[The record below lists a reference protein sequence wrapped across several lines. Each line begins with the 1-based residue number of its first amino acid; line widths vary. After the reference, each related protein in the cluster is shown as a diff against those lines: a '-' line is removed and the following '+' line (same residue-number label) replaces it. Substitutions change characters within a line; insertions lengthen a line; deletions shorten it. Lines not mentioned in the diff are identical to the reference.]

1 MSRLSTIADDLAEL
15 LSRQSIARLRGVA
28 AAAARLAVER
38 TQLADPRLDAALAA
52 IRDGDPA
59 AVAELSQVL
68 ALTEELDEIAWDVQ
82 EQFETGVRPEQAY
95 LAAFARARAAAA
107 VRFALEPD
115 ALCAALESVY
125 EAQAATADLQAVRAA
140 VATVLM

>member
-15 LSRQSIARLRGVA
+15 LSRQSISRLRGVA

-82 EQFETGVRPEQAY
+82 EQCEAGVRPEQAY

-107 VRFALEPD
+107 VGFALEPD

-125 EAQAATADLQAVRAA
+125 EAQAATADLEGVRAA
-140 VATVLM
+140 VAAVTK

>member
-1 MSRLSTIADDLAEL
+1 M
-15 LSRQSIARLRGVA
+15 
-28 AAAARLAVER
+28 
-38 TQLADPRLDAALAA
+38 
-52 IRDGDPA
+52 
-59 AVAELSQVL
+59 AELSQVL
-68 ALTEELDEIAWDVQ
+68 ALTEELDEIAWDVRSNLRQ
-82 EQFETGVRPEQAY
+82 RAAQQAY

-140 VATVLM
+140 FATVLM